1 MAADTQCDKGVW
13 MENSGISKSAERTS
27 VFGEETT
34 RSSHEGDQ
42 QMLVVKEEVPDLW
55 SSSLDQQN
63 PTLFRVKNEDWKK
76 LTNPDGEL
84 LIDQEEPDNTDFPFT
99 VVTVKIEDDH
109 ENLLSSERQHI
120 KSEDNREAES
130 LTSCSPEQMGTEVG
144 REDHRGAEPDRNTYL
159 NPNTDENAST
169 SSETEASGEN
179 DDDECDDNPSGSGFE
194 QEDGDEDWEETRTRQ
209 AGGNSSSCLDDA
221 NFSKIEQNSD
231 SEKVLSENKV
241 FVCDDCGKPFYYL
254 YHLKRHMAHHKGEK
268 PFQCDE
274 CGKKFTLRGNLN
286 QHMTIH
292 KGEKPFAC
300 NFCDRRFRLSS
311 LLQSHVVTHLGVK
324 AFSCQHCGERFT
336 REGALKRHVVRHTGV
351 KPFACTIC
359 DKRFYRKPDLKCHMP
374 VHSREQRASSAPRNF
389 ACDECGKRFIH
400 KCHVTRH
407 MITHT
412 REKNFSCDVC
422 GLMFKWQSAL
432 KRHEKRFHNQ

>member
-1 MAADTQCDKGVW
+1 MANTQCGKRVW
-13 MENSGISKSAERTS
+13 KENNGRSKSAKRTS
-27 VFGEETT
+27 VFAEETT
-34 RSSHEGDQ
+34 KSSDEGEQ
-42 QMLVVKEEVPDLW
+42 QMLVIKEEVPDLW
-55 SSSLDQQN
+55 GSSLDQQN
-63 PTLFRVKNEDWKK
+63 PTLFRVKKEDWKK

-84 LIDQEEPDNTDFPFT
+84 LIEQEEPDDTNFPFT
-99 VVTVKIEDDH
+99 VVTVKIEDGEEH
-109 ENLLSSERQHI
+109 QHI
-120 KSEDNREAES
+120 KSEDDREAES
-130 LTSCSPEQMGTEVG
+130 KTSCSAEQMGTEPDG
-144 REDHRGAEPDRNTYL
+144 EDCGGPEKDRNQDPDTHL
-159 NPNTDENAST
+159 NPNTDENASG
-169 SSETEASGEN
+169 SSETEVSGEN
-179 DDDECDDNPSGSGFE
+179 DDDCDDNPSGSGSE
-194 QEDGDEDWEETRTRQ
+194 REDSDKDRGEIRTHL
-209 AGGNSSSCLDDA
+209 AGGKASSLDDA
-221 NFSKIEQNSD
+221 NLSKTEQNAD
-231 SEKVLSENKV
+231 SQKIFNENKV

-300 NFCDRRFRLSS
+300 SFCDRRFRLTS

-324 AFSCQHCGERFT
+324 AFTCQHCGERFT

-359 DKRFYRKPDLKCHMP
+359 DKRFYRKPDLKGHMP
-374 VHSREQRASSAPRNF
+374 VHSREQRVSSAPRNF

-412 REKNFSCDVC
+412 REKTFSCDVC

>member
-1 MAADTQCDKGVW
+1 MADAQCD
-13 MENSGISKSAERTS
+13 NSGISKSAERAS
-27 VFGEETT
+27 VFGEENT

-63 PTLFRVKNEDWKK
+63 PMLFQVKCEDWKK
-76 LTNPDGEL
+76 FNDPDREL
-84 LIDQEEPDNTDFPFT
+84 LIEQREPDNTDFNFT
-99 VVTVKIEDDH
+99 VVKVKIEEDD

-120 KSEDNREAES
+120 KSEDNSKAES
-130 LTSCSPEQMGTEVG
+130 PTSCSPEQMGTETG
-144 REDHRGAEPDRNTYL
+144 REDSRGPEADRNTEWL
-159 NPNTDENAST
+159 NPNTDKNAST
-169 SSETEASGEN
+169 SSETEVSGE
-179 DDDECDDNPSGSGFE
+179 DDDDDDDDDGCDDTPSGSGSE
-194 QEDGDEDWEETRTRQ
+194 QEDSDEDWEETRTHQR
-209 AGGNSSSCLDDA
+209 GGKSSSYLDDA
-221 NFSKIEQNSD
+221 NLSKTEQNSD
-231 SEKVLSENKV
+231 SQKVLSENKV

-286 QHMTIH
+286 QHLTIH
-292 KGEKPFAC
+292 NGEKPFAC
-300 NFCDRRFRLSS
+300 NLCDRRFRLSS
-311 LLQSHVVTHLGVK
+311 LLQSHVVTHVGVK
-324 AFSCQHCGERFT
+324 AFTCQHCGERFT

-359 DKRFYRKPDLKCHMP
+359 DKQFYRKPDLKCHMAI
-374 VHSREQRASSAPRNF
+374 HSREQRVSSAPRNF

>member
-1 MAADTQCDKGVW
+1 MADAQCD
-13 MENSGISKSAERTS
+13 NSGISKSAERTT
-27 VFGEETT
+27 VFGEENT

-42 QMLVVKEEVPDLW
+42 QMLAVKEEVPDLW

-63 PTLFRVKNEDWKK
+63 PTLFRVKNEDWKNEDWK
-76 LTNPDGEL
+76 NEDCKNLTDPDREL
-84 LIDQEEPDNTDFPFT
+84 LIEKKEPDNTDFPFT
-99 VVTVKIEDDH
+99 VVAVKIEDEDG
-109 ENLLSSERQHI
+109 NLLSSERLHI
-120 KSEDNREAES
+120 KLEDNMKAES
-130 LTSCSPEQMGTEVG
+130 PTSCSPEQMGAESG
-144 REDHRGAEPDRNTYL
+144 REDHRGPEADRNTECL
-159 NPNTDENAST
+159 NPNTDKNAS
-169 SSETEASGEN
+169 SSSATDVSDEN
-179 DDDECDDNPSGSGFE
+179 DDDGCYDDSSGSGSE
-194 QEDGDEDWEETRTRQ
+194 QEDSDEDWQETRIRQ
-209 AGGNSSSCLDDA
+209 AGGKS
-221 NFSKIEQNSD
+221 EQNSD
-231 SEKVLSENKV
+231 SQKVLNENKV

-292 KGEKPFAC
+292 NGEKPFAC
-300 NFCDRRFRLSS
+300 NVCDRRFRLSS
-311 LLQSHVVTHLGVK
+311 LLQSHVVTHVGVK
-324 AFSCQHCGERFT
+324 AFTCQHCGERFA

-351 KPFACTIC
+351 KPFGCTIC
-359 DKRFYRKPDLKCHMP
+359 DKRFYRKPDLKCHMLI
-374 VHSREQRASSAPRNF
+374 HSREQRVSAAPRNF
-389 ACDECGKRFIH
+389 ACDECGKKFIH

-432 KRHEKRFHNQ
+432 KRHEKKFHNQ

>member
-1 MAADTQCDKGVW
+1 MADAQCDS
-13 MENSGISKSAERTS
+13 SGISKSAERTS
-27 VFGEETT
+27 VFGEENT

-63 PTLFRVKNEDWKK
+63 PTLFWVKNEDWNK
-76 LTNPDGEL
+76 LTDPDREL
-84 LIDQEEPDNTDFPFT
+84 LIAKKEPDTTDFPFT
-99 VVTVKIEDDH
+99 AVTVKIEDND
-109 ENLLSSERQHI
+109 ENLLSSERRHI
-120 KSEDNREAES
+120 KLEDNRKAES
-130 LTSCSPEQMGTEVG
+130 PTSCSHEQMGTESG
-144 REDHRGAEPDRNTYL
+144 REERRGPEADRNTECL
-159 NPNTDENAST
+159 NPNTDENASA
-169 SSETEASGEN
+169 SSETEVSDEY
-179 DDDECDDNPSGSGFE
+179 DDDGCDDNLSGSGSE
-194 QEDGDEDWEETRTRQ
+194 QEDSDEDWEETRTHQ
-209 AGGNSSSCLDDA
+209 AGGKSSSRLDDA
-221 NFSKIEQNSD
+221 NRSKTEQNSD
-231 SEKVLSENKV
+231 SHKVLNESKV

-292 KGEKPFAC
+292 RGEKPFAC

-324 AFSCQHCGERFT
+324 AFTCQHCGERFS

-374 VHSREQRASSAPRNF
+374 VHSREQRVNAAPRNF

-412 REKNFSCDVC
+412 REKNFSCDIC
-422 GLMFKWQSAL
+422 SLMFKWQSAL